1 MIKNITY
8 TNKQAFQNDEDI
20 AENQKVTDQN
30 MNEIK
35 DVVNTNAKEL
45 NDVKEKVE
53 VGIKSAF
60 NYKGTV
66 NTYSDLETL
75 TASNGD
81 IYTVSNENKN
91 YVFNGK
97 NWLEYNSNFNITQ
110 LQNIEDRLDALPI
123 NLYSEHISLS
133 QDIIANTNYE
143 IHKYILGNNS
153 LSIFWEGIKLIK
165 DVNYIEVDETHIQFK
180 DWDIPASSNLE
191 IIIKEAKNE

>member
-1 MIKNITY
+1 MIKNINY
-8 TNKQAFQNDEDI
+8 ANKQAFQNDEDI
-20 AENQKVTDQN
+20 PENQKVTDQN

-35 DVVNTNAKEL
+35 EVVNTNAKEL

-91 YVFNGK
+91 YIFNGE
-97 NWLEYNSNFNITQ
+97 NWIEYNSNFNIDE
-110 LQNIEDRLDALPI
+110 LNNIKEEIASLPI
-123 NLYSEHISLS
+123 KTYVEHIIVSTE
-133 QDIIANTNYE
+133 IAANTNYL
-143 IHKYILGNNS
+143 IHNYTVGNNS
-153 LSIFWEGIKLIK
+153 LSIFWEGCKLIK
-165 DVNYIEVDETHIQFK
+165 EENYIEVDSTHIQFK
-180 DWDIPASSNLE
+180 DWNVPAGSNLE
-191 IIIKEAKNE
+191 VVVKEA